1 MIFKIRCI
9 TFCWCI
15 NNETLNEF
23 CGYLSLVLWMIYDVR
38 CWKKKTVRWRTVF
51 LAGRNSKWK
60 LCTDDIMHYVFFGYS
75 KQAAE
80 GQMTLLCAFINL
92 LYQIHFLRTCS
103 QHCCNWEMKERPS
116 AFPQF
121 YYNLNETNAMAL
133 QNRLNFNTSSLSLS
147 RSHINWNFFDVKVH
161 QLMILSTASCE
172 TNGCI
177 TFIYCTK
184 LPTNIAYF
192 GFNSRFNYF

>member
-1 MIFKIRCI
+1 MNFVVIYLL
-9 TFCWCI
+9 FCEWF
-15 NNETLNEF
+15 T
-23 CGYLSLVLWMIYDVR
+23 MYDAE
-38 CWKKKTVRWRTVF
+38 KKKTVRWRTVF

-80 GQMTLLCAFINL
+80 GQMTLLCFFINL

-121 YYNLNETNAMAL
+121 YYKLNETNAMAL
-133 QNRLNFNTSSLSLS
+133 QNRLNFNTSSLSLPFAHKLKFFWCQS
-147 RSHINWNFFDVKVH
+147 SPTDDFVYCVLWNQWMH
-161 QLMILSTASCE
+161 YIHLLYE
-172 TNGCI
+172 T
-177 TFIYCTK
+177 
-184 LPTNIAYF
+184 TN
-192 GFNSRFNYF
+192 